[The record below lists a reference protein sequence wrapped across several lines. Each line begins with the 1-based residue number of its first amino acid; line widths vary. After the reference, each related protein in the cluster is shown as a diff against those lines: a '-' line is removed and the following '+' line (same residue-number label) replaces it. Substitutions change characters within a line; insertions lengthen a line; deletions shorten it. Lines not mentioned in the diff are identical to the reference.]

1 MATRKQLK
9 AAILVKRAA
18 KKLRKQTLAAEGG
31 NTSLPTRNAHE
42 TG

>member
-9 AAILVKRAA
+9 AGHPRQKGGEKTAQ
-18 KKLRKQTLAAEGG
+18 QTLAAEGG
-31 NTSLPTRNAHE
+31 NTSLPTRNAQE